1 VREAMNI
8 NLHPK
13 SDDDLK
19 NKFWINV
26 SKCCELSGN
35 KDIKGRWIPRELIR
49 VDYMNSYL
57 QTQDDVIESGWEGWM
72 KLLLTKLERQCMVP
86 LMFLLPI

>member
-1 VREAMNI
+1 VQHNYLQVAIEIDNLLVREAMNG

-35 KDIKGRWIPRELIR
+35 KDIKGRWIPRKLIR
-49 VDYMNSYL
+49 VDYMNSHV
-57 QTQDDVIESGWEGWM
+57 QTQDDVIETG
-72 KLLLTKLERQCMVP
+72 
-86 LMFLLPI
+86 